1 LFYKGHVIMDLI
13 DASSAA
19 LPHVHNDVIHYLMMA
34 LSSICAIAGIAFAFV
49 FYTFKP
55 GYAEKMGRLFKGPI
69 EILQGKYFVDE
80 FYDRVI
86 VKPLFITGQVL
97 YLIDQLVI
105 HATIMSFGWA
115 PRLIGKTV
123 QPTQTGR
130 LHGYGLGMVAG
141 VAAIALLLLFLL

>member
-1 LFYKGHVIMDLI
+1 MITLTNF
-13 DASSAA
+13 
-19 LPHVHNDVIHYLMMA
+19 MMIA
-34 LSSICAIAGIAFAFV
+34 SSICALVGIAAAYAF
-49 FYTFKP
+49 
-55 GYAEKMGRLFKGPI
+55 YANNSKRADTVANLFKGPVDV
-69 EILQGKYFVDE
+69 LRGKYFVDE
-80 FYDRVI
+80 LYDKAVVR
-86 VKPLFITGQVL
+86 PLYITGQVL

-130 LHGYGLGMVAG
+130 LQGYGLGMVAG